1 MSNDYYDTL
10 GVGRNAGDDEI
21 KAAFRKL
28 ARQYHPDVNKDAG
41 AEEKFK
47 EINEAYGV
55 LSDKDKRARY
65 DRFGKEGLGN
75 MGGGFHDY
83 TVDFGDIFEELF
95 GQFGFSTGGRGS
107 RRSPRRGR
115 DLQMQVNLTFE
126 EAVFGVEK
134 EVEFQREETCSR
146 CNGSGAE
153 PGTSPVKCSTCNGQG
168 EVRQVRQTFLGQM
181 VQTATCPA
189 CNGRGETISSP
200 CKTCRGGGLERK
212 NVTKKVQIPAGVDRG
227 TQIRLA
233 GEGGPGVF
241 GGPHGN
247 LFLVLDVKPHKFFK
261 RRENDI
267 LLNLDINVAQ
277 AVLGAEIEVPT
288 LDGDEKLRIPAGTQP
303 GKIFHDEGQRGAV
316 PAEKRPRQPVGDR
329 KCGNPD
335 KTQQGTARVV
345 RETGGEF
352 GYHGQTAGKG
362 NPGLVERNV
371 WGIRQVVSGKW
382 KVERIKTSRRS
393 YGSKPSGRLFFTSRI
408 FSVSPAG
415 SIRRRNGRRRNR
427 ASSSNQRGQVS
438 HPHLRATS

>member
-10 GVGRNAGDDEI
+10 GVGRNASDDDI

-55 LSDKDKRARY
+55 LSDREKRARY

-115 DLQMQVNLTFE
+115 DLQMQVTLTFE
-126 EAVFGVEK
+126 EAVFGVER
-134 EVEFQREETCSR
+134 EIEFQREETCSR

-153 PGTSPVKCSTCNGQG
+153 PGTSPTRCSTCNGQG

-181 VQTATCPA
+181 VQTATCPT

-200 CKTCRGGGLERK
+200 CKTCRGGGLERRTVK
-212 NVTKKVQIPAGVDRG
+212 KKVQIPAGVDHG

-233 GEGGPGVF
+233 GEGGPGVH
-241 GGPHGN
+241 GGPNGS
-247 LFLVLDVKPHKFFK
+247 LFIVLDVKPHKFFK

-267 LLNLDINVAQ
+267 VLNLDINVAQ
-277 AVLGAEIEVPT
+277 AALGAEIEVPT
-288 LDGDEKLRIPAGTQP
+288 LDGAEKLKIPAGTQP
-303 GKIFHDEGQRGAV
+303 GKVFHMKGRGV
-316 PAEKRPRQPVGDR
+316 P
-329 KCGNPD
+329 
-335 KTQQGTARVV
+335 
-345 RETGGEF
+345 
-352 GYHGQTAGKG
+352 Y
-362 NPGLVERNV
+362 L
-371 WGIRQVVSGKW
+371 
-382 KVERIKTSRRS
+382 
-393 YGSKPSGRLFFTSRI
+393 
-408 FSVSPAG
+408 
-415 SIRRRNGRRRNR
+415 RRNGRGDQLVIVNV
-427 ASSSNQRGQVS
+427 AVPTKLTKEQRELFQKLAESLGTTVKPQEKGF
-438 HPHLRATS
+438 LDWLNEALGG